1 MEWSE
6 RAATFRP
13 GTTLNTTTLR
23 SSALG
28 QKDQSVQITITRFRQ
43 HVLSFNILAMAS
55 ALLSREAR
63 GSMQILVKER
73 EQKPLSAGIPH
84 RRWLIAGLLAF
95 GVLVNYFD
103 RVNLSVAK
111 QGLTKDFGIDNVAFG
126 YLLSA
131 YNWTYAALQLPM
143 GVLLDRFGVQ
153 AIGRISAILWS
164 LACFAGAFAPG
175 VKAFFGSRLLLGI
188 GEAPTFP
195 ANAKAI
201 GMWFP
206 RQERSLATAIFDSAA
221 KFSTAVGTPL
231 IGIILIHYGWRFSFG
246 MTGVASFAFFL
257 AFYFLY
263 RNPRDDKKLSG
274 RERQYLSEYDS
285 IPPTNSKG
293 GSVRLWYLL
302 KKRKVLGL
310 ALGFAAYNYC
320 FYLFLTWLPSYFTG
334 ALHLDLKASVLY
346 TSIPWL
352 FATAMDLA
360 VGGWLVDEL
369 IRRGF
374 NDSRVR
380 QTILIGGMV
389 MGLGLLGTIFTRTPM
404 IAVCWISLSIGGL
417 AASAPVAWS
426 APGLLA
432 PHDSVA
438 RVGGIMNFA
447 NQIAAIAAPIVTG
460 YLIGSRDDYSHA
472 FMAAA
477 VAILVGIAGYGFL
490 LGKIERI
497 PDPGTA
503 QSPGEK

>member
-1 MEWSE
+1 MLINELE
-6 RAATFRP
+6 EK
-13 GTTLNTTTLR
+13 R
-23 SSALG
+23 SG
-28 QKDQSVQITITRFRQ
+28 KRVP
-43 HVLSFNILAMAS
+43 N
-55 ALLSREAR
+55 
-63 GSMQILVKER
+63 
-73 EQKPLSAGIPH
+73 
-84 RRWLIAGLLAF
+84 RRWLIAFLLAF

-111 QGLTKDFGIDNVAFG
+111 QALENDFGITNIGFG

-153 AIGRISAILWS
+153 AIGRISAFIWS

-175 VKAFFGSRLLLGI
+175 VRTFFGSRLLLGV

-195 ANAKAI
+195 SNAKAT

-221 KFSTAVGTPL
+221 KFATAIGTPL
-231 IGIILIHYGWRFSFG
+231 IGIVLIHYGWRFSFA
-246 MTGVASFAFFL
+246 MTGIASFVFFL

-263 RNPRDDKKLSG
+263 RNPSDDKKLSEKE
-274 RERQYLSEYDS
+274 REYLRRNDALSDKR
-285 IPPTNSKG
+285 SKSDG
-293 GSVRLWYLL
+293 AGLLYLL

-310 ALGFAAYNYC
+310 AIGFAAYNYC

-334 ALHLDLKASVLY
+334 ALHLDLQASVMY

-352 FATAMDLA
+352 CATAADLA

-374 NDSRVR
+374 NDSKVR
-380 QTILIGGMV
+380 QTILIGGMLL
-389 MGLGLLGTIFTRTPM
+389 GLSLLGTIFAKTPAM
-404 IAVCWISLSIGGL
+404 AVFWISLSISGL

-426 APGLLA
+426 APSLLA
-432 PHDSVA
+432 PRDSVA
-438 RVGGIMNFA
+438 KVGGIMNFA
-447 NQIAAIAAPIVTG
+447 NQVAAVAAPIVTG

-472 FMAAA
+472 FIAAA
-477 VAILVGIAGYGFL
+477 AAILVGIGGYALL
-490 LGKIERI
+490 LGRIERI
-497 PDPGTA
+497 PDPEQYGLTL
-503 QSPGEK
+503 

>member
-1 MEWSE
+1 VLLHESE
-6 RAATFRP
+6 DKP
-13 GTTLNTTTLR
+13 
-23 SSALG
+23 
-28 QKDQSVQITITRFRQ
+28 
-43 HVLSFNILAMAS
+43 AS
-55 ALLSREAR
+55 
-63 GSMQILVKER
+63 I
-73 EQKPLSAGIPH
+73 GIPH
-84 RRWLIAGLLAF
+84 RRWLIAFLLAF

-111 QGLTKDFGIDNVAFG
+111 DALERDFGVGNVTFG

-131 YNWTYAALQLPM
+131 YNWTYAMLQLPV
-143 GVLLDRFGVQ
+143 GVVLDRFGVE
-153 AIGRISAILWS
+153 AVGRVSAILWS
-164 LACFAGAFAPG
+164 VACFAGAFSPG

-195 ANAKAI
+195 ANAKAT

-221 KFSTAVGTPL
+221 KFSTAIGTPL
-231 IGIILIHYGWRFSFG
+231 IGIVLIHYGWRFSFA
-246 MTGVASFAFFL
+246 MTGVVSFVFFL

-263 RNPRDDKKLSG
+263 RNPSDDKKLSKSE
-274 RERQYLSEYDS
+274 REYLTQNDAVSDKKS
-285 IPPTNSKG
+285 QSS
-293 GSVRLWYLL
+293 GSRLWYLL
-302 KKRKVLGL
+302 KRRKVLGL
-310 ALGFAAYNYC
+310 AVGFAAYNYC
-320 FYLFLTWLPSYFTG
+320 FYLLLTWLPSYFTG

-360 VGGWLVDEL
+360 VGGWLVDAL

-374 NDSRVR
+374 NDSLVR

-389 MGLGLLGTIFTRTPM
+389 MGLALVGTIFTKTPST
-404 IAVCWISLSIGGL
+404 AVWWISLSIGGL

-426 APGLLA
+426 APTLLA

-438 RVGGIMNFA
+438 KVGGIMNFA

-460 YLIGSRDDYSHA
+460 YLIGSRNDYTHA

-477 VAILVGIAGYGFL
+477 IAILVGIAGYAFL

-497 PDPGTA
+497 PDPEAG
-503 QSPGEK
+503 SH

>member
-1 MEWSE
+1 MLLNEWE
-6 RAATFRP
+6 TK
-13 GTTLNTTTLR
+13 R
-23 SSALG
+23 SS
-28 QKDQSVQITITRFRQ
+28 R
-43 HVLSFNILAMAS
+43 
-55 ALLSREAR
+55 
-63 GSMQILVKER
+63 
-73 EQKPLSAGIPH
+73 GIPH
-84 RRWLIAGLLAF
+84 RRWLIAFLLAF

-111 QGLTKDFGIDNVAFG
+111 EALEKDFGIGNITFG

-153 AIGRISAILWS
+153 AIGRMSAILWS
-164 LACFAGAFAPG
+164 LACFAGAFSPG
-175 VKAFFGSRLLLGI
+175 VRAFFGSRLLLGV

-195 ANAKAI
+195 SNAKAT

-221 KFSTAVGTPL
+221 KLSTAIGTPL
-231 IGIILIHYGWRFSFG
+231 IGIVLIHYGWRFSFG
-246 MTGVASFAFFL
+246 MTGVASFLFFV

-263 RNPRDDKKLSG
+263 RNPSDDKKLSNKE
-274 RERQYLSEYDS
+274 REYLKENDALSDKKAES
-285 IPPTNSKG
+285 G
-293 GSVRLWYLL
+293 GSGLLYLL
-302 KKRKVLGL
+302 GKRKVLGL

-320 FYLFLTWLPSYFTG
+320 FYLLLTWLPSYFTG

-352 FATAMDLA
+352 VATAMDLA
-360 VGGWLVDEL
+360 VGGWLVDAL

-374 NDSRVR
+374 NDSLVR

-389 MGLGLLGTIFTRTPM
+389 IGLGLLGTIFTTTPM
-404 IAVCWISLSIGGL
+404 TAVWWISVSIGGL

-426 APGLLA
+426 APTLLA

-438 RVGGIMNFA
+438 KVGGIMNFA
-447 NQIAAIAAPIVTG
+447 NQIAAIAAPIATG
-460 YLIGSRDDYSHA
+460 YLIGSRNDYSRA
-472 FMAAA
+472 FVAAA
-477 VAILVGIAGYGFL
+477 IAILVGIAGYGLL

-497 PDPGTA
+497 PDPKGA
-503 QSPGEK
+503 EKQ

>member
-1 MEWSE
+1 M
-6 RAATFRP
+6 P
-13 GTTLNTTTLR
+13 
-23 SSALG
+23 
-28 QKDQSVQITITRFRQ
+28 
-43 HVLSFNILAMAS
+43 AS
-55 ALLSREAR
+55 
-63 GSMQILVKER
+63 G
-73 EQKPLSAGIPH
+73 
-84 RRWLIAGLLAF
+84 RRWLIAFLLAF

-111 QGLTKDFGIDNVAFG
+111 QALEKDFGIDNIGFG

-131 YNWTYAALQLPM
+131 YNWTYAALQLPT

-153 AIGRISAILWS
+153 AIGRVSAILWT
-164 LACFAGAFAPG
+164 LACFAGALSPG

-221 KFSTAVGTPL
+221 KFSTAIGTPL
-231 IGIILIHYGWRFSFG
+231 IGILLIHYGWRFSFG
-246 MTGVASFAFFL
+246 MTGVASFLYFL

-263 RNPRDDKKLSG
+263 RNPDNAVASDSKPAVSG
-274 RERQYLSEYDS
+274 AGL
-285 IPPTNSKG
+285 
-293 GSVRLWYLL
+293 LFLL
-302 KKRKVLGL
+302 KNRKVLGL

-320 FYLFLTWLPSYFTG
+320 FYLLLTWLPSYFTG
-334 ALHLDLKASVLY
+334 ALHLDLRASVLY

-352 FATAMDLA
+352 FATATDLA
-360 VGGWLVDEL
+360 VGGWLVDAL

-374 NDSRVR
+374 DDSMVR

-404 IAVCWISLSIGGL
+404 VAVGWISLSIGGL

-426 APGLLA
+426 APSLLA

-438 RVGGIMNFA
+438 KVGGIMNFA
-447 NQIAAIAAPIVTG
+447 NQVAAIAAPIVTG
-460 YLIGSRDDYSHA
+460 YLIGSRNDYSRA
-472 FMAAA
+472 FIAAA
-477 VAILVGIAGYGFL
+477 VAILVGIAGYAFL

-497 PDPGTA
+497 PGIGDDYEVMNYAKT
-503 QSPGEK
+503 

>member
-1 MEWSE
+1 MLLNEE
-6 RAATFRP
+6 DP
-13 GTTLNTTTLR
+13 G
-23 SSALG
+23 S
-28 QKDQSVQITITRFRQ
+28 
-43 HVLSFNILAMAS
+43 LS
-55 ALLSREAR
+55 
-63 GSMQILVKER
+63 K
-73 EQKPLSAGIPH
+73 GIPH
-84 RRWLIAGLLAF
+84 RRWLIAFLLAF

-111 QGLTKDFGIDNVAFG
+111 QALERDFGIDNIVFG

-175 VKAFFGSRLLLGI
+175 VKAFFGSRLLLGV

-195 ANAKAI
+195 SNAKAI

-221 KFSTAVGTPL
+221 KLSTAIGTPL
-231 IGIILIHYGWRFSFG
+231 IGIVLIHYGWRFSFA

-257 AFYFLY
+257 VFYFQY
-263 RNPRDDKKLSG
+263 RNPSDDEKLCDREREYLHNNDALSDKKAKSGGAGLS
-274 RERQYLSEYDS
+274 
-285 IPPTNSKG
+285 
-293 GSVRLWYLL
+293 YLL
-302 KKRKVLGL
+302 RKRKVLGL

-320 FYLFLTWLPSYFTG
+320 FYLLLTWLPSYFTG
-334 ALHLDLKASVLY
+334 ALRLDLQASVLY

-352 FATAMDLA
+352 FATAMDLV
-360 VGGWLVDEL
+360 VGGWLVDAL

-374 NDSRVR
+374 NDSLVR
-380 QTILIGGMV
+380 QIILIGGMV
-389 MGLGLLGTIFTRTPM
+389 MGLGLLGTIFTRTP
-404 IAVCWISLSIGGL
+404 ITAVWWISLSIGGL

-426 APGLLA
+426 APSLLA

-438 RVGGIMNFA
+438 KVGGIMNFA

-460 YLIGSRDDYSHA
+460 YLIGSRNNYSRA
-472 FMAAA
+472 FVAAA
-477 VAILVGIAGYGFL
+477 VAILVGIAGYAFL

-497 PDPGTA
+497 PDPEPATESSIGGVSA
-503 QSPGEK
+503 

>member
-1 MEWSE
+1 
-6 RAATFRP
+6 
-13 GTTLNTTTLR
+13 
-23 SSALG
+23 
-28 QKDQSVQITITRFRQ
+28 
-43 HVLSFNILAMAS
+43 
-55 ALLSREAR
+55 
-63 GSMQILVKER
+63 MQIVLN
-73 EQKPLSAGIPH
+73 EQEKNPPSAGIPR
-84 RRWLIAGLLAF
+84 RRWLIACLLAF

-111 QGLTKDFGIDNVAFG
+111 QGLTRDFGIDNVAFG

-143 GVLLDRFGVQ
+143 GVLLDRVGVQ

-164 LACFAGAFAPG
+164 LACFAGAFSPG
-175 VKAFFGSRLLLGI
+175 VRAFFGSRLLLGV

-195 ANAKAI
+195 ANAKAT

-206 RQERSLATAIFDSAA
+206 RQERSLATAVFDSAA
-221 KFSTAVGTPL
+221 KLSTAIGTPL
-231 IGIILIHYGWRFSFG
+231 IGIVLIHYGWRFSFG

-263 RNPRDDKKLSG
+263 RNPRDDKQLSA
-274 RERQYLSEYDS
+274 REREYLSKNGAVLD
-285 IPPTNSKG
+285 NRAKG
-293 GSVRLWYLL
+293 ESAGLWYLL
-302 KKRKVLGL
+302 KRRKVLGL

-334 ALHLDLKASVLY
+334 ALHLNLQASVLY

-352 FATAMDLA
+352 FATVTDLA
-360 VGGWLVDEL
+360 VGGWLVDKL

-374 NDSRVR
+374 NDSLVR

-389 MGLGLLGTIFTRTPM
+389 MGLGLLGTIFTTTP
-404 IAVCWISLSIGGL
+404 IAAVCWISLSIGGL

-426 APGLLA
+426 APSLLA

-477 VAILVGIAGYGFL
+477 AAILVGIAGYALL

-497 PDPGTA
+497 PGPGTA
-503 QSPGEK
+503 